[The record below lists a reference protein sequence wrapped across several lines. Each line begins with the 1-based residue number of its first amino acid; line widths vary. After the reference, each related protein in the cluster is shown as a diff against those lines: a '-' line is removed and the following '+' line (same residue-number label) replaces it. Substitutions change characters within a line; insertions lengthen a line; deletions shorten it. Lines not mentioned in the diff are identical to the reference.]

1 MVAPG
6 RPDPSRAAPARHRLA
21 DRDEKMD
28 PMQPKSRNG
37 LLLAAAITAAEA
49 VVVAKRRGSLLAVDT
64 VVRCRDGHLFTTWW
78 IPGVS
83 VKSLRFG
90 PWRLQRCPVGHHW
103 SVVTPARASELTA
116 AERRTA
122 AEQRDVRLP

>member
-1 MVAPG
+1 
-6 RPDPSRAAPARHRLA
+6 
-21 DRDEKMD
+21 
-28 PMQPKSRNG
+28 MQPKSRNG